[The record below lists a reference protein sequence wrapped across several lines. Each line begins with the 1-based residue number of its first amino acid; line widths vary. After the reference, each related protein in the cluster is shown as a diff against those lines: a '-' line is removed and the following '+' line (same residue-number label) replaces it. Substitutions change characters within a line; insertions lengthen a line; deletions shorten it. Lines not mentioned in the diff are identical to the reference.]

1 MQTIF
6 IAGAC
11 FHAYHGALPQERT
24 VGGDYQVW
32 LRANYDMNAA
42 IASDN
47 VEDAVN
53 YAEVYKVIEEQM
65 AIPANLLE
73 TLADR
78 IMKTI
83 ARRFPQITYIWIRVM
98 KCNPPMGGKTE
109 GAGVDMDYTVKK

>member
-6 IAGAC
+6 IAGAS
-11 FHAYHGALPQERT
+11 FHAYHGALPQERK

-47 VEDAVN
+47 VEDAVD
-53 YAEVYKVIEEQM
+53 YAAVYRVVEEQM

-73 TLADR
+73 ALADR
-78 IMKTI
+78 IMHAI
-83 ARRFPQITYIWIRVM
+83 AERFPRITYIWIRVM

-109 GAGVDMDYTVKK
+109 GAGVDMDLTIE